1 MDTKVPDS
9 KKGPLPNKLGVK
21 GWAWAGRYTWE
32 RYLYTLHRLT
42 GLGMLLF
49 ITIHILIANSFR
61 LGGEDNWKDIMDVFE
76 NPVFKVGEFL
86 VVAAFVFHTMN
97 GGRLILQHLGFTLGK
112 PKPPIYPYVDALRGK
127 RTFMWIVVAASV
139 IIAIYVAVA
148 FIIGD

>member
-1 MDTKVPDS
+1 METKVAGN
-9 KKGPLPNKLGVK
+9 KKVHLPNHLGIK

-42 GLGMLLF
+42 GLGMLFF
-49 ITIHILIANSFR
+49 ITIHLGVNGIR
-61 LGGEDNWKDIMDVFE
+61 LGGEDHWIDAMDFLG
-76 NPVFKVGEFL
+76 NPVFKVGEYF
-86 VVAAFVFHTMN
+86 VVAAFIFHTLN
-97 GGRLILQHLGFTLGK
+97 GGRLILQHLAYTLGK

-127 RTFMWIVVAASV
+127 RAFMWMVLLATV